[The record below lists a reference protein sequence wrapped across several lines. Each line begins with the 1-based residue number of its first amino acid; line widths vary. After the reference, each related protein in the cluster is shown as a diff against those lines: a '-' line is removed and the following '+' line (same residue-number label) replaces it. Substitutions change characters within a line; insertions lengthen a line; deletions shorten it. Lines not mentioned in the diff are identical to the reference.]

1 MVIERNGLNNIFVI
15 LLFLFSELLVKSSKV
30 PNVISNCKTQAV
42 RDHIYYKC
50 RFWRNLTEYLHL
62 LSNVKYQKFSISKNN
77 LNNC

>member
-42 RDHIYYKC
+42 RDPIYYKC
-50 RFWRNLTEYLHL
+50 RFWRNLTEYL
-62 LSNVKYQKFSISKNN
+62 SNVKYHKFSISKNN